1 MEEERDIQR
10 QFLKAYDELSDALF
24 RRFFFKLSDR
34 EKALDLVQE
43 VFTKTWLYLSE
54 GKEIQNIKSFLFTTA
69 NHMIVDEYRK
79 KKSISLDFLSEGGFD
94 VGEDLGHI
102 KLIENTEIQNTLK
115 CVEQLPQKYKEI
127 IMMRYVDGLAIEEIA
142 NVIGETE
149 NVVSVRISRAIKK
162 IQEIMHLQ

>member
-54 GKEIQNIKSFLFTTA
+54 GKEIQNNS
-69 NHMIVDEYRK
+69 
-79 KKSISLDFLSEGGFD
+79 
-94 VGEDLGHI
+94 
-102 KLIENTEIQNTLK
+102 
-115 CVEQLPQKYKEI
+115 
-127 IMMRYVDGLAIEEIA
+127 
-142 NVIGETE
+142 
-149 NVVSVRISRAIKK
+149 
-162 IQEIMHLQ
+162 